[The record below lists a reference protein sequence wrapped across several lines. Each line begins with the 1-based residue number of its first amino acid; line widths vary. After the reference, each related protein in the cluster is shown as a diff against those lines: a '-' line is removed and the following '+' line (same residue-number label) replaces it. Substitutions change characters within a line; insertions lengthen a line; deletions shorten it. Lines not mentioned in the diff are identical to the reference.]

1 VKICMF
7 TNTYLPHVGGVANS
21 VSRFTRDL
29 RRMGH
34 HVLVIAP
41 TFSKTGKKA
50 PDEDRVLRVPA
61 IQNFNG
67 SDFSVR
73 IPVPFIIDE
82 TMDDFEPDIIHSH
95 HPYLL
100 GDTAVRAARRRGLPI
115 VFTHHTRY
123 EEYTHYVTEN
133 NKLMKRFAANLS
145 TAYANLCD
153 HVIAPSQSIAELI
166 SRRGVKT
173 PVTVIPTGVD
183 RDLFGIGRRDE
194 GRHALEISR
203 TAEVIGHVGRL
214 AREKNIP
221 FLAQAVARHVKDTPD
236 AVFLVVGDGPARADI
251 LCIFEDAGVADRLI
265 LAGKQTGQALAD
277 AYAAMDVF
285 VFASK
290 TETQG
295 MVLTEAMAAGI
306 PVIAVD
312 APGVRE
318 VVQEH
323 RNGRRLPEDASADT
337 FAGAIRDFFR
347 ESDRRKQWKENA
359 YQTAAQFDRRVCAE
373 HLAAAY
379 RRLLE
384 KKAASEKS
392 EPEAMTSWNNLLNAI
407 KAEWGLAAE
416 KAKALSATVMD
427 NNIQE
432 RD

>member
-1 VKICMF
+1 MF

-34 HVLVIAP
+34 PVLVVAP
-41 TFSKTGKKA
+41 SFSKTGTNA
-50 PDEDRVLRVPA
+50 PDEDRILRVPA

-73 IPVPFIIDE
+73 IPLPFLIDE
-82 TMDDFEPDIIHSH
+82 TMDAFEPEIIHSH

-100 GDTAVRAARRRGLPI
+100 GDAAVRAARRRGRPI

-133 NKLMKRFAANLS
+133 SEVMKRFAANLS

-153 HVIAPSQSIAELI
+153 QVIAPSQSIAELI

-183 RDLFGIGRRDE
+183 RDLFGSGRREE
-194 GRHALEISR
+194 GRRALGIPG
-203 TAEVIGHVGRL
+203 TADVIGHVGRL

-221 FLAQAVARHVKDTPD
+221 FLSRAAARHVKDTPN
-236 AVFLVVGDGPARADI
+236 AVFLVVGDGPAKADI
-251 LCIFEDAGVADRLI
+251 LRTFKEAGIADRL
-265 LAGKQTGQALAD
+265 LPAGRRTGQALAD

-295 MVLTEAMAAGI
+295 MVLTEAMAAGT
-306 PVIAVD
+306 PVIALD

-318 VVQEH
+318 VVREQK
-323 RNGRRLPEDASADT
+323 NGRRLPENASVDT
-337 FAGAIRDFFR
+337 FAGAIRDFFKDP
-347 ESDRRKQWKENA
+347 SKKKQWKKAA
-359 YQTAAQFDRRVCAE
+359 YQTAAQFDRRVCAQR
-373 HLAAAY
+373 LTGTY
-379 RRLLE
+379 RGLIE
-384 KKAASEKS
+384 KKAAAEKN
-392 EPEAMTSWNNLLNAI
+392 EPEEIASWNNLLNAI
-407 KAEWGLAAE
+407 KAEWELAAE
-416 KAKALSATVMD
+416 KAKALSATVID

-432 RD
+432 RN